1 MDIRLE
7 LIKTKDKQNIAKR
20 IVESNHSYVPTW
32 RSVGRRIDYLI
43 YLDSKVVGVIGI
55 GSATY
60 PPCKDMLRYM
70 GITKSE
76 YKDIFNSIANNWRY
90 CLIANEKNLGS
101 AVLAK
106 LRKRCVYDWKE
117 RFGDDLKYLV
127 TFVGGGHDGAVYK
140 ADNWELIG
148 ETAGLPDHKSVSMK
162 WDDGE
167 GLKQKFVKPTG
178 ENKKLIFFKKLKYQN
193 VRLDE
198 EPSLW

>member
-1 MDIRLE
+1 
-7 LIKTKDKQNIAKR
+7 
-20 IVESNHSYVPTW
+20 
-32 RSVGRRIDYLI
+32 
-43 YLDSKVVGVIGI
+43 
-55 GSATY
+55 
-60 PPCKDMLRYM
+60 M

-101 AVLAK
+101 AVLVK

-117 RFGDDLKYLV
+117 KFGDDLNYLV

-140 ADNWELIG
+140 ADNWVLIG
-148 ETAGLPDHKSVSMK
+148 ETAGLPEHKSVSMK

-178 ENKKLIFFKKLKYQN
+178 KNKKLIYFKKLKHQN
-193 VRLDE
+193 VRLAK